1 MPVVAKLMILVT
13 VALLATV
20 GLLVA
25 EWRTH
30 QLSRGASG
38 AKAAVAVL
46 LIGVLISLLI
56 VR

>member
-13 VALLATV
+13 VALIATV
-20 GLLVA
+20 CLLVA